1 MYAIDIVI
9 PRVSEKE
16 SERERG
22 VESRQKRKSK
32 MSCTSSILL
41 WVGQSGGGGGTT
53 VVGLVQTNPS
63 DFGVTLCIEG
73 KGRGDDVVGVDG
85 RGGVRGLKRFP
96 FKGRRDF
103 LAQAPPPHPPLLGC
117 YVRPSACSF

>member
-22 VESRQKRKSK
+22 VESRQKRKTK

-41 WVGQSGGGGGTT
+41 WVGQSGGGRGYDGPG
-53 VVGLVQTNPS
+53 VGPDKSIRLWS
-63 DFGVTLCIEG
+63 DTL
-73 KGRGDDVVGVDG
+73 
-85 RGGVRGLKRFP
+85 
-96 FKGRRDF
+96 
-103 LAQAPPPHPPLLGC
+103 H
-117 YVRPSACSF
+117 

>member
-1 MYAIDIVI
+1 MHIKHPFVGRA
-9 PRVSEKE
+9 
-16 SERERG
+16 ER
-22 VESRQKRKSK
+22 
-32 MSCTSSILL
+32 
-41 WVGQSGGGGGTT
+41 GGGGGTT